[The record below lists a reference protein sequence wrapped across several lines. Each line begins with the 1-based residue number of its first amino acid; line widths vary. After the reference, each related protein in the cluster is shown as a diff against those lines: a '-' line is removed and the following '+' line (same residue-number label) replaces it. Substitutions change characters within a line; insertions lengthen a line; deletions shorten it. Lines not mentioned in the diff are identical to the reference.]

1 MKTKAEL
8 QLGRVGTLLRKF
20 RGGMAATL
28 LLACGGA
35 LGEPQTSGESHFLR
49 RCDDSCGPGLTCIAN
64 VCTRS
69 CLVGKSSCSD
79 LSAYAMCT
87 DQSIEPGQVA
97 VCDQA
102 CMQDTDCAALGTRF
116 TCEAGFCR
124 GAKLDGAGGVGG
136 GGGAGNES
144 GGGGTPVGGGGGAGN
159 ESGGGGTGNV
169 SGGGGTGN
177 ESGGGGTGNESGGGG
192 TGNVSGGGGTGN
204 VSGGGGIS
212 AGGQA
217 GGGAGGGGEPFYP
230 AVIECPANVTSDPL
244 TVVRKRF
251 RGNVF
256 DMDVIHGGGCATHDY
271 VLCYGPAFL
280 ESYPVQTQ
288 LRLIHNA
295 HGDVCDAAVARSLHF
310 DLKPLADA
318 YTSAYGAT
326 SGIISTSFGMYSFGT
341 PSCEERN
348 VAASSQVGLAVEWA
362 QAQNVLETAPMCVAD
377 TECKWVST
385 NTTCSVACGAGIG
398 NSRADD
404 LAEGLAAIDSAVCGD
419 FAGHCPGP
427 ALPPCAAPR
436 PLACTNGLCAD
447 AM

>member
-8 QLGRVGTLLRKF
+8 ELRRVGTLLRKF

-49 RCDDSCGPGLTCIAN
+49 HCDDACGPGLSCISN

-79 LSAYAMCT
+79 LSASAMCT

-124 GAKLDGAGGVGG
+124 GAKLDGAGGSGG

-177 ESGGGGTGNESGGGG
+177 ESGGGGTGN
-192 TGNVSGGGGTGN
+192 

-212 AGGQA
+212 AGGQP
-217 GGGAGGGGEPFYP
+217 GGGAGSGGEPAYSRI
-230 AVIECPANVTSDPL
+230 IECPADATSAP
-244 TVVRKRF
+244 VVITRKRI
-251 RGNVF
+251 RGDVL
-256 DMDVIHGGGCATHDY
+256 DIDVIHNNDCGTQPY
-271 VLCYGPAFL
+271 TLCYGPAFL
-280 ESYPVQTQ
+280 ESYPVQTS
-288 LRLIHNA
+288 LRLLHDSA
-295 HGDVCDAAVARSLHF
+295 AGCDVVARNLHF

-318 YTSAYGAT
+318 YARAYQTS
-326 SGIISTSFGMYSFGT
+326 SGIISTNFGMYSFGT
-341 PSCEERN
+341 PSCEERTQ
-348 VAASSQVGLAVEWA
+348 AASSQVGLAVEWA
-362 QAQNVLETAPMCVAD
+362 QTRDVTASASLCGAD

-385 NTTCSVACGAGIG
+385 NTTCSVACGASIAD
-398 NSRADD
+398 SRADD